1 MLTISDNH
9 TTDALIRRVGVG
21 ALNGAATR
29 LGLTG
34 TVIESDLQ
42 TMLDSIG
49 EDLGRAGWKDLLDW
63 SAGASAEEMARA
75 DERLLVSRALGPSQG
90 TRTTPRDMADLLR
103 LIWTDR
109 AGPAAACERVP
120 AVMARQLT
128 RHRIASGFRL
138 PARVAAKSGSLVGVI
153 RNEIGVISCPDGR
166 RYAAAVFTRSR
177 PGSDDAAISRAI
189 GTVAARAVAALQET
203 GA

>member
-1 MLTISDNH
+1 MD
-9 TTDALIRRVGVG
+9 
-21 ALNGAATR
+21 
-29 LGLTG
+29 
-34 TVIESDLQ
+34 
-42 TMLDSIG
+42 
-49 EDLGRAGWKDLLDW
+49 
-63 SAGASAEEMARA
+63 
-75 DERLLVSRALGPSQG
+75 PSQG
-90 TRTTPRDMADLLR
+90 TRTTPRDMVDLLR
-103 LIWTDR
+103 LIWTDQ
-109 AGPAAACERVP
+109 AGPAAACERVR

-138 PARVAAKSGSLVGVI
+138 PVRVAAKSGSLVGVI